1 MTIRMRLA
9 AVSACALLLSVAA
22 PTATFSADMMSGDAM
37 AGGDA
42 MMSEDQAMA
51 AECLAKAEM
60 ETDKAKMEMMVAECH
75 EMYPDAMM
83 EGDAMM
89 AGEGDAMAPAN

>member
-1 MTIRMRLA
+1 MTTRMRLA

-22 PTATFSADMMSGDAM
+22 PTATFSADTMSGDAM
-37 AGGDA
+37 AEDS

-60 ETDKAKMEMMVAECH
+60 ETDKAKMETMVAECH

>member
-1 MTIRMRLA
+1 MTTRMRFA
-9 AVSACALLLSVAA
+9 AVSVCALLLGIAA
-22 PTATFSADMMSGDAM
+22 PTAAFSEDAMSGDAM
-37 AGGDA
+37 MEDS
-42 MMSEDQAMA
+42 MMSDDQAMA

-60 ETDKAKMEMMVAECH
+60 ETDMAKMEMMVAECH